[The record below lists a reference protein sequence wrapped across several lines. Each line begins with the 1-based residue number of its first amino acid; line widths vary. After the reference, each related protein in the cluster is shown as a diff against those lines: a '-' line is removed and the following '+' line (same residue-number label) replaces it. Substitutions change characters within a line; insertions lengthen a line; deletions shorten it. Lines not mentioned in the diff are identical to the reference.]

1 LIAKKLYFH
10 QNLNYQNF
18 EFEDFCFNILVQ
30 KAPTSLVERNIC
42 ANSCNEQSAVPKEIK
57 ML

>member
-1 LIAKKLYFH
+1 LPKNFIFH
-10 QNLNYQNF
+10 QNLKYQNF
-18 EFEDFCFNILVQ
+18 EFGDFCFNILVQ